1 MLEGRYRLHEAIPA
15 VKLNRWENCTDGII
29 TEIPSGSLLQVRG
42 EAKLNS
48 MLEARWHNEI
58 YAVFEADLA
67 ERGEKLP
74 SFRLRDS
81 ETQ

>member
-1 MLEGRYRLHEAIPA
+1 MSEGRYRLRDAIPA

-29 TEIPSGSLLQVRG
+29 TQIPSGSLLEIRG

-48 MLEARWHNEI
+48 MLEARWHNEV

-67 ERGEKLP
+67 ERSERGAELQ
-74 SFRLRDS
+74 LGDS
-81 ETQ
+81 ERQ